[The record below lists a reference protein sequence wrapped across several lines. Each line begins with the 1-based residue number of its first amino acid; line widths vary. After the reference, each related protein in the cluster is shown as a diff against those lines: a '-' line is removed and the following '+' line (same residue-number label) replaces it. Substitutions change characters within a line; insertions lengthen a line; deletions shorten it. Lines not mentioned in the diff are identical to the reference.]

1 MFKGLSVA
9 KNCLR
14 PESVSLASVR
24 LKVEYQKQP
33 TWSNFRKRCSENMK
47 QIYERTPMAS
57 VISIKLQS
65 MEKLHPWL
73 FSCKFSA
80 YFQNNFS

>member
-1 MFKGLSVA
+1 
-9 KNCLR
+9 
-14 PESVSLASVR
+14 
-24 LKVEYQKQP
+24 
-33 TWSNFRKRCSENMK
+33 MK

-80 YFQNNFS
+80 YFQNNFPKNTSGWLLWNMKFQVYLHI